1 VERPEGP
8 EGRPIEELF
17 QPANRPKILL
27 AADRA
32 FMELCRK
39 QVEDIDWVPATSPL
53 EAMEKLAVED
63 VDYVLLDLWLG
74 AAAGT
79 ATDRADYMALEAG
92 ELRQGREMLKLL
104 HERFPLIP
112 VYLLSFLQPTE
123 VARPASEPME
133 DPTVGARS
141 VTIMLDGSHGET
153 GETVFDGDKQRRPI
167 DDELFLACVQA
178 GGARGV
184 VSTDFGKGKDRSDGC
199 SARDFG
205 QTVAAIHHR
214 LYREKRARGLAKE
227 RKVLSFDTV
236 SELDRDRRTLK
247 IRLCNFRLSRALDAS
262 DAGELVEDVSRPAT
276 RFADVLGASEAKK
289 SMQFI
294 VDWLRNPRK
303 YRALGLRP
311 PKGVLM
317 AGSPGTGKTMLARA
331 VAGESDCAFMEKSAT
346 SFVTMW
352 QGSGPQ
358 NVRDL
363 FSRARRYA
371 PAIVFVDEIDAIGK
385 TRTGGTNARA
395 EEETLNALVTEMDGF
410 GTGGSDS
417 APVIVLAAT
426 NLVEHLDEALKR
438 RFDRTIE
445 VDKPDREARLT
456 YLTKAMAARPIKN
469 SGFERKNAPCSR
481 GPQELLLVHSWVPLD
496 LKDPVQTTAC
506 EHFALK

>member
-1 VERPEGP
+1 METRE
-8 EGRPIEELF
+8 EGRAPMK
-17 QPANRPKILL
+17 QILNL
-27 AADRA
+27 N
-32 FMELCRK
+32 
-39 QVEDIDWVPATSPL
+39 
-53 EAMEKLAVED
+53 
-63 VDYVLLDLWLG
+63 
-74 AAAGT
+74 
-79 ATDRADYMALEAG
+79 EAG
-92 ELRQGREMLKLL
+92 
-104 HERFPLIP
+104 
-112 VYLLSFLQPTE
+112 
-123 VARPASEPME
+123 
-133 DPTVGARS
+133 
-141 VTIMLDGSHGET
+141 
-153 GETVFDGDKQRRPI
+153 
-167 DDELFLACVQA
+167 
-178 GGARGV
+178 
-184 VSTDFGKGKDRSDGC
+184 
-199 SARDFG
+199 
-205 QTVAAIHHR
+205 
-214 LYREKRARGLAKE
+214 KRNWA
-227 RKVLSFDTV
+227 
-236 SELDRDRRTLK
+236 
-247 IRLCNFRLSRALDAS
+247 
-262 DAGELVEDVSRPAT
+262 
-276 RFADVLGASEAKK
+276 
-289 SMQFI
+289 
-294 VDWLRNPRK
+294 
-303 YRALGLRP
+303 
-311 PKGVLM
+311 
-317 AGSPGTGKTMLARA
+317 GKTMLARA

-395 EEETLNALVTEMDGF
+395 EEETLNALLTEMDGF